1 MKREHTEALSSRV
14 SRRQF
19 LGGASAAAAGLTA
32 GAALSA
38 TPLRSDAVERWDEQ
52 VDVVVCGTGAAGFT
66 AALFAAQAGRRVLML
81 EKAAVIGGTTAKS
94 GGAWWAPNN
103 HLMRKAGRVDP
114 RADAIAYMARCS
126 SPQLYDAS
134 LPKFGLRDSD
144 YELIEA
150 YADSTHVAT
159 EELAKMGALMS
170 TPYRT
175 PYGTELTDYYSHLPE
190 NKGVLGRALS
200 PSNEKGEVQNGA
212 SMIRQMSEAA
222 KRLNVKTL
230 TEHRAERL
238 VVNAQGRVI
247 GVQARH
253 GDALRSFGARN
264 GVIFA
269 TGGFTHNA
277 SMADNF
283 LRGPIFGGCAVP
295 SNTGDFVAIGSQV
308 GAALGNMNHA
318 WWAEVV
324 LEQALSY
331 SSVPGDA
338 FNLAGDSM
346 IVVNRHGRRVY
357 NEKMVYNERTQ
368 AHFEWDAPRGEY
380 PNLLTF
386 MIYDERVAR
395 NPGNGPVY
403 PVPMPGFEVPYVI
416 TGEDL
421 PDLARQIDAR
431 LQSCAGKAAVSGR
444 VSSSLRLAPDFARTL
459 ADTIQRYN
467 GFANT
472 GKDLDFQ
479 RGTNPIEHAFV
490 TYPAPSDKPNRTMY
504 PLSAQGPYHCI
515 ILAAGTLDTKGG
527 PVVNGKAQV
536 LDARGQVIPG
546 LFGAGNCIASP
557 ARQAYWSG
565 GATIGAA
572 LAFGYLAA
580 RSAIANG

>member
-1 MKREHTEALSSRV
+1 MAEKHAKPLASRV
-14 SRRQF
+14 TRRQF
-19 LGGASAAAAGLTA
+19 LASGAAAGVSA
-32 GAALSA
+32 GALAA
-38 TPLRSDAVERWDEQ
+38 TPLESSAVERWDEQ
-52 VDVVVCGTGAAGFT
+52 VDVVVCGTGAAGY
-66 AALFAAQAGRRVLML
+66 AAAVCAASAGERVLML
-81 EKAAVIGGTTAKS
+81 EKAAVIGGTTGKS

-103 HLMRKAGRVDP
+103 HLMRKAGRVDA
-114 RADAIAYMARCS
+114 RADAIAYMARCA
-126 SPQLYDAS
+126 SPQLYDPT
-134 LPKFGLRDSD
+134 LPKLGLRDLD

-150 YADSTHVAT
+150 YVDNTHVVT
-159 EELAKMGALMS
+159 EELAKMGALLS

-175 PYGTELTDYYSHLPE
+175 PHGTELTDYFTHLPE
-190 NKGVLGRALS
+190 NKGILGRALS
-200 PSNEKGEVQNGA
+200 PSNEKGAVQNGA

-222 KRLNVKTL
+222 RRLNVDTL
-230 TEHRAERL
+230 LEHRAERL

-247 GVQARH
+247 GVQARN
-253 GDALRSFGARN
+253 GDALRSFGARQ

-295 SNTGDFVAIGSQV
+295 SNTGDFVTIGSQV

-318 WWAEVV
+318 WWAEIV

-331 SSVPGDA
+331 ASVPGDA
-338 FNLAGDSM
+338 FNLGGDSM
-346 IVVNRHGRRVY
+346 LVVNRYGRRVY

-368 AHFEWDAPRGEY
+368 AHFDWDAPRGEY

-386 MIYDERVAR
+386 MIYDERVAQ
-395 NPGNGPVY
+395 NPGKGPVY
-403 PVPMPGFEVPYVI
+403 PLPMPGFEAPYVI
-416 TGEDL
+416 TGASL
-421 PDLARQIDAR
+421 PELATQIDAR
-431 LQSCAGKAAVSGR
+431 LQSYAGKGSVSGR
-444 VSSSLRLAPDFARTL
+444 VSSSLRLAPDFAAVLRES
-459 ADTIQRYN
+459 IRRFN
-467 GFANT
+467 GFADT

-479 RGTNPIEHAFV
+479 RGTHPIEHAFM
-490 TYPAPSDKPNRTMY
+490 TYPAPSDKPNKTMY
-504 PLSAQGPYHCI
+504 PLAANGPFHCI

-536 LDARGQVIPG
+536 LDAKGQVIPG

-580 RSAIANG
+580 KSATASV